1 MYGVKICLPIEE
13 NAGAD
18 NFPLYL
24 RFLLFAFSLQFAE
37 IITLYDHVSCNKFS
51 V

>member
-1 MYGVKICLPIEE
+1 
-13 NAGAD
+13 
-18 NFPLYL
+18 
-24 RFLLFAFSLQFAE
+24 LFAFSLQFAE